1 MIKYSLQLLVNKRA
15 NKKRKLNHLKGSW
28 TVAEIEISYKSIIA
42 NHTII
47 SSSSQ
52 AYELIKQLWESEKIN
67 LQEQFAAL
75 FFNQSKK
82 IIGWKVLST
91 GNMTKCIVDIKLLVS
106 LALHCMCTHVMIVH
120 NHPSGNL
127 KASQCDEKITLTVK
141 EALKLIDV
149 QLIDHLIIVEN
160 GYFSFND
167 EGLL

>member
-1 MIKYSLQLLVNKRA
+1 LHSNKTV
-15 NKKRKLNHLKGSW
+15 KELYLNQFKGSW
-28 TVAEIEISYKSIIA
+28 TVAEIEISYKPIITD
-42 NHTII
+42 HTVI

-52 AYELIKQLWESEKIN
+52 VYELIKQRWDNVKIN

-91 GNMTKCIVDIKLLVS
+91 GNMTKCVVDIKLLVS
-106 LALHCMCTHVMIVH
+106 LALHCMSTHVMIFH

-127 KASQCDEKITLTVK
+127 SPSQCDETLTVAVK
-141 EALKLIDV
+141 DALKLIDV
-149 QLIDHLIIVEN
+149 QLIDHLIITEN

-167 EGLL
+167 EALL

>member
-1 MIKYSLQLLVNKRA
+1 VKS
-15 NKKRKLNHLKGSW
+15 KKQNSKEEIFQQLKGSW
-28 TVAEIEISYKSIIA
+28 AVAEIEITYKPIITD
-42 NHTII
+42 HTII

-52 AYELIKQLWESEKIN
+52 AYELIKQLWDNEKIN

-127 KASQCDEKITLTVK
+127 KISQSDENITATVRD
-141 EALKLIDV
+141 ALKLIDV
-149 QLIDHLIIVEN
+149 QLIDHLIIIEN
-160 GYFSFND
+160 GYLSFND
-167 EGLL
+167 EGLF

>member
-1 MIKYSLQLLVNKRA
+1 MQLNKRA
-15 NKKRKLNHLKGSW
+15 TKKQNLNQTKGSW
-28 TVAEIEISYKSIIA
+28 TVAEIEITYKPIITY
-42 NHTII
+42 HTII

-52 AYELIKQLWESEKIN
+52 AYELIKQLWDNEKIN

-91 GNMTKCIVDIKLLVS
+91 GNMTKCIVDVKLLVS

-127 KASQCDEKITLTVK
+127 KVSQSDENITATVK
-141 EALKLIDV
+141 DALKLIDV
-149 QLIDHLIIVEN
+149 QLLDHLIIDEN

-167 EGLL
+167 EGLF

>member
-1 MIKYSLQLLVNKRA
+1 VKS
-15 NKKRKLNHLKGSW
+15 KKQNSKEEIFQQLKGSW
-28 TVAEIEISYKSIIA
+28 TVAEIEITYKPIITD
-42 NHTII
+42 HTII

-52 AYELIKQLWESEKIN
+52 AYELIKTLWDKEKIN

-82 IIGWKVLST
+82 TIGWKVLST

-127 KASQCDEKITLTVK
+127 KVSQPDENITQTVK
-141 EALKLIDV
+141 HALKLIDV
-149 QLIDHLIIVEN
+149 LLMDHLIIVEN

-167 EGLL
+167 EGLF

>member
-1 MIKYSLQLLVNKRA
+1 LQLNKRA
-15 NKKRKLNHLKGSW
+15 NKKNNLNHLEGSW
-28 TVAEIEISYKSIIA
+28 TVAEIEISYKPIITD
-42 NHTII
+42 HTVI

-52 AYELIKQLWESEKIN
+52 AYELIKQLWDKEKIN

-91 GNMTKCIVDIKLLVS
+91 GNMTKCIVDLKLLVS
-106 LALHCMCTHVMIVH
+106 LALHCMSTHVMIVH

-127 KASQCDEKITLTVK
+127 KVSQPDESITATVK
-141 EALKLIDV
+141 DVLKLIDV
-149 QLIDHLIIVEN
+149 QLIDHLIIGEN

-167 EGLL
+167 EGLF